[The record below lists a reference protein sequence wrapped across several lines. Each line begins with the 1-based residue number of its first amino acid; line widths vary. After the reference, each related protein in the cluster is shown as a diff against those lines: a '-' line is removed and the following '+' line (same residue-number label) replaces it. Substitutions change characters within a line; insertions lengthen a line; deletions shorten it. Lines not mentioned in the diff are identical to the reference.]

1 MVSGPSGSG
10 KSSIVRELLDRLDI
24 AFSVSAT
31 TRLPRPGERHGDHY
45 DFVSLK
51 DFETMIEGGELLEW
65 ATYNNRYYGT
75 PKAGVDAA
83 LVEGRDILLE
93 IEIQGARQ
101 VRANRPDALMFFIS
115 PPSLDELERRLRQRG
130 DTSAAD
136 IEDRLEIAKTE
147 MEEAAGLFDHIIVND
162 HLERAVEEIEG
173 LIRAGASGNL
183 STSPQMKDQ

>member
-10 KSSIVRELLDRLDI
+10 KSSIVRELLDRLEI